1 MACLRNCDLTWLA
14 GRIWLVQKK
23 FASSLMPSTSV
34 NILPI
39 IIFVALLAYLRTVFR
54 NYYSKNHNSKVSV
67 LLTKPKDLD
76 YEIFILHKYRGFCQH
91 LVNKKEAK
99 NGKLEEDLT
108 LLKTNEIGW
117 MRRMSVVYRSEK
129 KKILHTNIDL
139 CNYLISIL
147 YHVKGKQN
155 ITLREFNKLCFEK
168 SLLEKEDGLIKRW
181 VHNGDPIFTEEEQ
194 FFRRRL
200 GLRQYLKDLSELIG
214 VKEEQKQVAS
224 TE

>member
-1 MACLRNCDLTWLA
+1 ML
-14 GRIWLVQKK
+14 
-23 FASSLMPSTSV
+23 
-34 NILPI
+34 
-39 IIFVALLAYLRTVFR
+39 
-54 NYYSKNHNSKVSV
+54 
-67 LLTKPKDLD
+67 
-76 YEIFILHKYRGFCQH
+76 
-91 LVNKKEAK
+91 NKKEAK

-147 YHVKGKQN
+147 YLVKGKQN

-168 SLLEKEDGLIKRW
+168 SFLEKEDGLIKRW